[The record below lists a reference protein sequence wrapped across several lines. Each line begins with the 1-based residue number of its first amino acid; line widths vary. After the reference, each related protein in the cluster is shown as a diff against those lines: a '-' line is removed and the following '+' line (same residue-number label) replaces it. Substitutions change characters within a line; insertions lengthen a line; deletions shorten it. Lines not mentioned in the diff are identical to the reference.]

1 VAQVLLVDRDAA
13 VRVRIAGAL
22 RDAGHDVE
30 TATVL
35 DGRPRADLVIS
46 DGPLDLGR
54 SPALLLV
61 MSNDASEDAR
71 VTAFESGADDY
82 VLKPFSLRELVLRVR
97 ALLRRARAATP
108 LDVIEIG
115 SLRID
120 RQALRVWIDGEQALL
135 TSLEIRLLI
144 FLAENSVRAVT
155 REMLLESVWEDMNLD
170 VRVVD
175 TSIRRLRGKLGSARE
190 LLRTLRNVGY
200 QLRA

>member
-1 VAQVLLVDRDAA
+1 VLLLDRDAA
-13 VRVRIAGAL
+13 VRARIAAAL
-22 RDAGHDVE
+22 RDAGHEVE
-30 TATVL
+30 TAAVI

-61 MSNDASEDAR
+61 MSNDASEAAR
-71 VTAFESGADDY
+71 VSAFESGADDY

-97 ALLRRARAATP
+97 ALLRRARSAKP
-108 LDVIEIG
+108 LDVIEVG
-115 SLRID
+115 NLRID
-120 RQALRVWIDGEQALL
+120 RQALRVWIDGEQAVL
-135 TSLEIRLLI
+135 TNLEIRLLI

-155 REMLLESVWEDMNLD
+155 REMLLESVWEDMNLG

-175 TSIRRLRGKLGSARE
+175 TSIRRLRGKLGRARD